1 MSRLQSDPKLLVGTI
16 AGGVLLVLVA
26 SWFLLLSPKRD
37 KAVELDQSIASKQA
51 ELAAKQAALAQPA
64 AAVKIRASDVFRLNK
79 ALPDK
84 TDMTAV
90 ILDVNRLAAA
100 NKLSFRSLAPAPAI
114 AGTGSIAQPVSV
126 SVQGRFGSVSKF
138 LGDLMSLVRV
148 RDHHMLDA
156 RGRTYSITQ
165 VELGTPDEADFP
177 TVKATVTINAHSFV
191 PLAPVDPNAAAG
203 TSTTPSTGTVAA
215 GVTP

>member
-1 MSRLQSDPKLLVGTI
+1 MSRLQKDPKLLVGTV
-16 AGGVLLVLVA
+16 AGAVLLVLVA

-37 KAVELDQSIASKQA
+37 KVVELDQSIAASQA
-51 ELAAKQAALAQPA
+51 ELAQKQEALARPA
-64 AAVKIRASDVFRLNK
+64 AAVKIRASDLFRLNK

-90 ILDVNRLAAA
+90 ILDVNRLATA
-100 NKLSFRSLAPAPAI
+100 NKLSFRSLAPTAAI

-126 SVQGRFGSVSKF
+126 SVEGRFGSVSKF

-148 RDHHMLDA
+148 RAHHVLDA
-156 RGRTYSITQ
+156 RGRTYSITA
-165 VELGTPDEADFP
+165 VELGSPEEADFP
-177 TVKATVTINAHSFV
+177 MVKATVTINAHSFV

-203 TSTTPSTGTVAA
+203 STTTPSTGTVAA